1 MDVGIFTVSA
11 NHPRFRQTLEMFAKG
26 VFAAG
31 DQVFI
36 SDSDRYESCDIAVF
50 FGSWKDRDA
59 PHHNVKRDIVARA
72 PRFIV
77 LETPLI
83 GRSRVEE
90 VMSDDWYRIGLDGF
104 LQDTGQFHDGSDH
117 SADRWKKLSR
127 DLAINVKPPVNNPEG
142 PITIALQL
150 PGDAS
155 LRGASIEAWCVESCK
170 TIRSL
175 TQRPI
180 LIRLP
185 QLERAWHPV
194 LREAAAL
201 PDIELQM
208 GSFDNLIPT
217 LESSYCTVTYTSGLA
232 IDSLL
237 SGCPTIAMDPGNFA
251 FPIAS
256 TALSDINH
264 LTCPARE
271 QWLWNLAHCQWH
283 ISEIEQGAPWRQLKS
298 LL

>member
-26 VFAAG
+26 VLASG

-36 SDSDRYESCDIAVF
+36 SDSDGYESCDMAVF

-104 LQDTGQFHDGSDH
+104 LQDTGKFHDGSDH
-117 SADRWKKLSR
+117 SASRWEKLSQ
-127 DLAINVKPPVNNPEG
+127 DLAISVKPPVNNPEG

-155 LRGASIEAWCVESCK
+155 LRGASIEAWCVESCR

-237 SGCPTIAMDPGNFA
+237 SGYPTIAMNPGNFA

-256 TALSDINH
+256 NSLSDINGIN
-264 LTCPARE
+264 CPVRE

-283 ISEIEQGAPWRQLKS
+283 ISEIQEGLPWRQLRE